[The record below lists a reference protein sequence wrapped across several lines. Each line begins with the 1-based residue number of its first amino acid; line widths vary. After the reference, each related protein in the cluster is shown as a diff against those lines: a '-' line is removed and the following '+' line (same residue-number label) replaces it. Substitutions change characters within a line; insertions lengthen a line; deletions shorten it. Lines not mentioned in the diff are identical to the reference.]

1 MSCTTLLEEIDMN
14 TMVAL
19 LRGINVGGHNKLPM
33 RELVDTLAGLGFR
46 NIETYIQSGNV
57 VFECEGGSKI
67 ELTNQIRD
75 AIHQNH
81 GFAPDVMLLSADEL
95 EEALLANPFPEAEAQ
110 PKTLHLYFLGS
121 KPPNPD
127 YQRMEEMKSSSERYA
142 LVGKVFYLNA
152 PDGIG
157 RSKLAAGIEKA
168 LGVSVTARNWR
179 SVIKINEISKV

>member
-1 MSCTTLLEEIDMN
+1 MN
-14 TMVAL
+14 TMIAL

-33 RELVDTLAGLGFR
+33 RELVDTLTDLGFR

-57 VFECEGGSKI
+57 VFECDEGSKI
-67 ELTNQIRD
+67 ILTNQIRD
-75 AIHQNH
+75 AIHQSH
-81 GFAPDVMLLSADEL
+81 GFAPDAMLLSAEEL
-95 EEALLANPFPEAEAQ
+95 EEAILANPFPEAEDQ

-121 KPPNPD
+121 EPHNPD
-127 YQRMEEMKSSSERYA
+127 MQRIEEMKNGSERYT
-142 LVGKVFYLNA
+142 LVGNVFYLHA

-179 SVIKINEISKV
+179 SVSKISEMAKR

>member
-1 MSCTTLLEEIDMN
+1 MN
-14 TMVAL
+14 TIIAL

-57 VFECEGGSKI
+57 VFDCEGGSKN

-75 AIHQNH
+75 AIQRSH
-81 GFAPDVMLLSADEL
+81 GFAPDVMLLSTDEL
-95 EEALLANPFPEAEAQ
+95 EDAIQANPFPEAKEE
-110 PKTLHLYFLGS
+110 PKTLHLYFLS
-121 KPPNPD
+121 SEPPNPD
-127 YQRMEEMKSSSERYA
+127 YQRIEEIKSGSERYA
-142 LVGKVFYLNA
+142 LVGNVFYLHA

-179 SVIKINEISKV
+179 SVSKVSEMAKR